1 MEQLKMTENARPA
14 SAPATEVSTPPSS
27 TATQVSSDGGDRRRP
42 LWALLQSLDARAP
55 FVKAR
60 LQRGAVRFG
69 YRAVNRRMRSTGREC
84 VNYGWAPTD
93 DTAALPDVPQELE
106 ADRYSLLL
114 YWRVAAPGNI
124 AGKDVLEVGCGR
136 GGGTTFLRSGLG
148 ARSVV
153 GIDLTESSVK
163 WCQQRWHDPSV
174 TFRVGDAENMPLG
187 DGSFDAV
194 VNLESA
200 HNYPEIDKFFGEAF
214 RVLRPGGNFLMADM
228 FLANIVDKV
237 RDEIRATGFIIDEE
251 EDISANVLKALHA
264 DAAAR
269 SGWVNENFPRLLRPA
284 LLEFTGTPGSGLFR
298 GIEDGTVRY
307 LRFAARKP

>member
-1 MEQLKMTENARPA
+1 MEHLTMNENARPA
-14 SAPATEVSTPPSS
+14 AAPATERPAPPPSS
-27 TATQVSSDGGDRRRP
+27 AAKASSDTGDRRRP
-42 LWALLQSLDARAP
+42 LWALLQSLEARAP
-55 FVKAR
+55 FVKAH

-69 YRAVNRRMRSTGREC
+69 YRAMNRRMRDTGREC

-93 DTAALPDVPQELE
+93 DAAGLPEIAQGLGDDQ
-106 ADRYSLLL
+106 YSLLL
-114 YWRVAAPGNI
+114 YWRVATPGNI

-136 GGGTTFLRSGLG
+136 GGGTTFLRTNLG

-163 WCQQRWHDPSV
+163 WCQQRWHEPNV
-174 TFRVGDAENMPLG
+174 TFKVGDAENIPLG
-187 DGSFDAV
+187 NESFDAV

-200 HNYPEIDKFFGEAF
+200 HNYPNIGKFFGEAF

-228 FLANIVDKV
+228 FLANIVDNV
-237 RDEIRATGFIIDEE
+237 RTQIEATGFIIDEE

-269 SGWVNENFPRLLRPA
+269 SRWVNESFPRLLRPA
-284 LLEFTGTPGSGLFR
+284 LLEFSGTPGSGLFR